1 MTIRI
6 RTPEEI
12 GYMREA
18 GKILAACHDHIAGW
32 MVPGITTAEIDN
44 RVEEFLYRRGATPE
58 QKGYKGFPYATCA
71 SVNDV
76 VCHGF
81 PNSTPL
87 EPGDIATIDIVVNKD
102 GWLADRGWTY
112 QVGTV
117 NKPVARLLH
126 TTHKALMKGIQK
138 ARIGFTLGDI
148 GYEVEQT
155 ARQGRLGI
163 VKSLVG
169 HGIGRQMHE
178 PPEVLH
184 FGRPGTGMK
193 LCEGMVFTIEPV
205 FMLGSSGAVLW
216 GDDGWTI
223 SSADGS
229 WGAQYEHTIAVT
241 KEGPLILSE

>member
-18 GKILAACHDHIAGW
+18 GRILAACHDQIARW

-81 PNSTPL
+81 PSSKPL

-138 ARIGFTLGDI
+138 AHIGFTLGDI

-155 ARQGRLGI
+155 ARQGRVGI

-216 GDDGWTI
+216 GDDGWTT

>member
-18 GKILAACHDHIAGW
+18 GRILAACHDQIARW
-32 MVPGITTAEIDN
+32 MIPGITTAEIDN

-138 ARIGFTLGDI
+138 AHIGFTLGDI

-155 ARQGRLGI
+155 ARQGRVGI

>member
-18 GKILAACHDHIAGW
+18 GRILAACHDQIARW
-32 MVPGITTAEIDN
+32 MVPGITTAEIDS

-112 QVGTV
+112 QVGSV

-138 ARIGFTLGDI
+138 AHIGSTLGDI

-155 ARQGRLGI
+155 ARQGRVGI

>member
-81 PNSTPL
+81 PNGTPL
-87 EPGDIATIDIVVNKD
+87 KPGDIATIDIVVNKD
-102 GWLADRGWTY
+102 GWLSDRGWTY

-117 NKPVARLLH
+117 SKPVARLLH

-138 ARIGFTLGDI
+138 VRIGSTLGDI

-184 FGRPGTGMK
+184 FGRPGTGVK